1 MSYLFGGVKVVISSD
16 GLRGVSQPL
25 ISFSPLQVLVCHYY
39 DRIVSQILTHCLVVR
54 RCIVIEIIVAELYCD
69 GFFYVRNTLPIANLF
84 FLALELGDG
93 VTGV

>member
-1 MSYLFGGVKVVISSD
+1 MVISSD
-16 GLRGVSQPL
+16 GLRGVSQSL

-39 DRIVSQILTHCLVVR
+39 DRIVSQILTHCLVVC
-54 RCIVIEIIVAELYCD
+54 RCIAIEIVSELDCD

>member
-1 MSYLFGGVKVVISSD
+1 MSYLLGGVKMVISSD
-16 GLRGVSQPL
+16 GFRGVGQPL

-54 RCIVIEIIVAELYCD
+54 RCIVIEIVAELDCD